1 LLFEGV
7 LTESVKEE
15 QLYVSFTV
23 EGYFHYV
30 LGEVIWNSSKHFDY
44 HFLINLSKTNRLN
57 GLNEGIQNCL
67 LNDVFENKIERLV
80 FLIDNP
86 DFPIEIC
93 ILPLAHH
100 FLFQEKAKIKE
111 NELESPLGRI
121 IFLLL
126 QSPSDRDFEILRLSL
141 KFLKNINSE
150 LVNKLYVEILK
161 IDDHFHINQFKLLM
175 SEALEHLPIEYFE
188 NVKLELLQSDN
199 PEIQF
204 ELNIDKIRLLRKSN
218 QHNLASDLIDQNN
231 RLLEE
236 KGISIKSITLYFFGG
251 VASMEEIPRNPR
263 LELQMAFAG
272 PAVSGVVGLIS
283 VYLAGPAAA
292 FGGAGNALAIMLWT
306 LGIMNIILMAFNL
319 LPAFPMDGG
328 RLLRAWFA
336 TRMPYVKATRR
347 AADIGKIFATLMFL
361 LGLSSLNF
369 MLLFVAFFVYV
380 GASEEEKATEISV
393 SLEGILV
400 RNIMSAPVRSI
411 APEMTLEELKE
422 LMFREKHRGY
432 PVMSGEAL
440 DGIITL
446 TDLQKVPEALRTQT
460 RVDQVMTRKLYLI
473 GPEEEASTAMK
484 MMNEMQIR
492 RLPVIDEGRLVGIVS
507 REDLVRAI
515 ELCREREH

>member
-1 LLFEGV
+1 MFTMNSSLELGKIMGIPVRLHWTFLLVILYVAWAFASFSQTVYGKTYGFGGIEPAQLRWLYSLLFAV
-7 LTESVKEE
+7 VF
-15 QLYVSFTV
+15 FTCV
-23 EGYFHYV
+23 ALHE
-30 LGEVIWNSSKHFDY
+30 LGHSYI
-44 HFLINLSKTNRLN
+44 
-57 GLNEGIQNCL
+57 
-67 LNDVFENKIERLV
+67 
-80 FLIDNP
+80 
-86 DFPIEIC
+86 
-93 ILPLAHH
+93 AH
-100 FLFQEKAKIKE
+100 
-111 NELESPLGRI
+111 
-121 IFLLL
+121 
-126 QSPSDRDFEILRLSL
+126 
-141 KFLKNINSE
+141 KN
-150 LVNKLYVEILK
+150 
-161 IDDHFHINQFKLLM
+161 
-175 SEALEHLPIEYFE
+175 
-188 NVKLELLQSDN
+188 
-199 PEIQF
+199 
-204 ELNIDKIRLLRKSN
+204 
-218 QHNLASDLIDQNN
+218 
-231 RLLEE
+231 
-236 KGISIKSITLYFFGG
+236 GISIKSITLYFFGG
-251 VASMEEIPRNPR
+251 VASMEAIPKNPS

-283 VYLAGPAAA
+283 VSLAGPATT
-292 FGGAGNALAIMLWT
+292 FGGAGIGIMLWT

-400 RNIMSAPVRSI
+400 RNIMSAKVHSI
-411 APEMTLEELKE
+411 TPEMTLAELKE

-440 DGIITL
+440 VGIVTL
-446 TDLQKVPEALRTQT
+446 TDLQKVAEAGRAQT
-460 RVDQVMTRKLYLI
+460 RVDQVMARKLYLI
-473 GPEEEASTAMK
+473 GPVEEASTAMK

-515 ELCREREH
+515 ELCGEREN